1 MQVNGK
7 FVQNLPKSEGESQ
20 RGHWVRGGFVIEVGD
35 EYPRKIAFSLF
46 GDDRVKM
53 AEAISVGSPVQVT
66 FSPESREYNGKWYT
80 DLRATSITPLAP
92 MPATAPAP
100 APSQAAVGGVQY
112 ASSIPQQAPATAP
125 APAPAGSPSSA
136 AMPDDT
142 KNDLPF

>member
-53 AEAISVGSPVQVT
+53 AEAISVGFPVQVT

-80 DLRATSITPLAP
+80 DLRATSITPLAQ

-100 APSQAAVGGVQY
+100 APSQAPVGGVQY
-112 ASSIPQQAPATAP
+112 QANFQAQPSAAPATPTEPTAT
-125 APAPAGSPSSA
+125 
-136 AMPDDT
+136 MPDDPN
-142 KNDLPF
+142 NDLPF

>member
-35 EYPRKIAFSLF
+35 EYPRKVAFSLF
-46 GDDRVKM
+46 GEDRVKM
-53 AEAISVGSPVQVT
+53 ADAISVGFPVQVT

-80 DLRATSITPLAP
+80 DLRATSITPLAQ

-100 APSQAAVGGVQY
+100 APSQAPIGGVQY
-112 ASSIPQQAPATAP
+112 QANFQAQPAAAPATPTAT
-125 APAPAGSPSSA
+125 
-136 AMPDDT
+136 MPDDPN
-142 KNDLPF
+142 NDLPF

>member
-53 AEAISVGSPVQVT
+53 AEAIAVGFPVQVT

-80 DLRATSITPLAP
+80 DLRATSITPLAQ

-100 APSQAAVGGVQY
+100 APSQAPVGGVQY
-112 ASSIPQQAPATAP
+112 QANFQAQPAAAPATPTAP
-125 APAPAGSPSSA
+125 TVT
-136 AMPDDT
+136 MPDDP

>member
-53 AEAISVGSPVQVT
+53 AEAISVGFPVQVT

-80 DLRATSITPLAP
+80 DLRATSITPLAQ

-100 APSQAAVGGVQY
+100 APSQAPVGGVQY
-112 ASSIPQQAPATAP
+112 QANFQAQPAAAPATP
-125 APAPAGSPSSA
+125 TVT
-136 AMPDDT
+136 MPDDT
-142 KNDLPF
+142 KPDLPF

>member
-35 EYPRKIAFSLF
+35 EYPRKIAFSIF

-53 AEAISVGSPVQVT
+53 AEAISVGFPVQVT

-80 DLRATSITPLAP
+80 DLRATSITPLAQ

-100 APSQAAVGGVQY
+100 APSQAPIGGVQY
-112 ASSIPQQAPATAP
+112 QANFQAQPAAAPATPTAT
-125 APAPAGSPSSA
+125 
-136 AMPDDT
+136 MPDDPN
-142 KNDLPF
+142 NDLPF